1 MEHIF
6 KNSLQC
12 NGHTKLKIAN
22 MTETSHKYKI
32 NITISLTNGRIH
44 TLLIKSTQRIE
55 YQLQNEIPQ
64 GTWEFLKIMQ

>member
-1 MEHIF
+1 
-6 KNSLQC
+6 
-12 NGHTKLKIAN
+12 

-32 NITISLTNGRIH
+32 NITISLTSGRMH

>member
-22 MTETSHKYKI
+22 MTETS
-32 NITISLTNGRIH
+32 ISQI
-44 TLLIKSTQRIE
+44 
-55 YQLQNEIPQ
+55 
-64 GTWEFLKIMQ
+64 